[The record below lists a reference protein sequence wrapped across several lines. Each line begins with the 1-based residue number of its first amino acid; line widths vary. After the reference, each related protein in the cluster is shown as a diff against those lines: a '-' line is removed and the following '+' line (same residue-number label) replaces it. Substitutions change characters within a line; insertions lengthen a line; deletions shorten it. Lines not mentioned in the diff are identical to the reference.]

1 MLTFLCEIAVLET
14 LGSFCQVRAQIPSWS
29 LICPGGATGSTC
41 PIRGKKVFPCQWDG
55 PSASSVVVLAA
66 MDSHSSRTEDLGHP
80 ASTRAPNPCT
90 SSRMMNSACKLPVS
104 YLRFFS
110 LFRAKTNIS
119 FLLDLSKHLS
129 DCILRLGK
137 KNKQG
142 MHPFPVSEE
151 CHPHLLLENNLGQ
164 VAFLLMSQLAIPS
177 GFLVSAGAHSPEEG
191 FVYRGS

>member
-41 PIRGKKVFPCQWDG
+41 PIRGKKVFPCQWDV

-90 SSRMMNSACKLPVS
+90 SSRWWTLLANSQSHTCDS
-104 YLRFFS
+104 SHFFEP
-110 LFRAKTNIS
+110 RQIS
-119 FLLDLSKHLS
+119 HFSWTWANTLVTASLDLVRKINRECTPFLS
-129 DCILRLGK
+129 LRSAILISCWRTTWDRW
-137 KNKQG
+137 
-142 MHPFPVSEE
+142 HF
-151 CHPHLLLENNLGQ
+151 C
-164 VAFLLMSQLAIPS
+164 
-177 GFLVSAGAHSPEEG
+177 
-191 FVYRGS
+191 